1 MNVGFQEHLRAAA
14 FRNFK
19 TSYEILKKKTFVFG
33 PYLSELS
40 VQLITSVYSR
50 MIRKPSH
57 RTNGKDL

>member
-14 FRNFK
+14 FGNFK
-19 TSYEILKKKTFVFG
+19 TSYEILKKNFVFG

-40 VQLITSVYSR
+40 FQLITSFYSR